1 MVFSSPLFLFLY
13 LPVVMLGLIL
23 PRLWMRNLW
32 LLFFSVIFY
41 AWGEAAFVILVLIST
56 LLNFL
61 LGRWVDQESNPTR
74 RKAAV
79 AVAVVLNI
87 GALVFFKYANFLVD
101 NLNSLLALAAITP
114 VHLAPVRLPI
124 GISFVTFHALS
135 YILDIYRRKWP
146 SARNP
151 ADVALYV
158 FFFPQLVAGPILRW
172 SGIAPQLAQRIV
184 TRDGFADG
192 IKRFVFGLAKKMII
206 ANAVAVPADAI
217 FALPPEQCSTA
228 IAWLG
233 VACYTIQIY
242 FDFSGYSDMAVGLG
256 KMFGFTFLENFNF
269 PYIARSMT
277 DFWRRWHISLSSWFR
292 DYLYIPLGGNRHS
305 VARTYFN
312 LLTVFFLCG
321 LWHGASWTFVIWG
334 LYNGVFLI
342 LERTR
347 AGHLLERLPSPVQH
361 LYLVFTMMIGWLI
374 FRADTFAHAFSLF
387 GTMFGQGIGPA
398 VQPLSRYLTHQ
409 VIFALIAGT
418 LFSTPIWS
426 FLKQLLQHACAN
438 TTPQSQA
445 RLQTAGGV
453 LEFVLVLMLFAISCA
468 WLAGST
474 HNPFIYY
481 RF

>member
-1 MVFSSPLFLFLY
+1 
-13 LPVVMLGLIL
+13 
-23 PRLWMRNLW
+23 MRNLW
-32 LLFFSVIFY
+32 LLAFSILFY

-61 LGRWVDQESNPTR
+61 LGRWVDHETDPTR
-74 RKAAV
+74 RKGAV

-101 NLNSLLALAAITP
+101 NVNSLLALAKISP
-114 VHLAPVRLPI
+114 LQLAPVRLPI

-135 YILDIYRRKWP
+135 YILDVYRRKWP

-172 SGIAPQLAQRIV
+172 SGIAPQLAQRVV

-192 IKRFVFGLAKKMII
+192 IKRFVTGLAKKMII

-292 DYLYIPLGGNRHS
+292 DYLYIPLGGNRYGLG
-305 VARTYFN
+305 RTFFN

-334 LYNGVFLI
+334 LYNGAFLI

-347 AGHLLERLPSPVQH
+347 FGQLVERLPSPAQH

-374 FRADTFAHAFSLF
+374 FRADTFTHALSLF
-387 GTMFGQGIGPA
+387 GTLFGQGVGA
-398 VQPLSRYLTHQ
+398 NVQPLSRYLTHQ
-409 VIFALIAGT
+409 VTFALIAGAI
-418 LFSTPIWS
+418 FSTPVWS
-426 FLKQLLQHACAN
+426 SLKTMLQRFCAK

-453 LEFVLVLMLFAISCA
+453 MEFLLVLALFAVSCA